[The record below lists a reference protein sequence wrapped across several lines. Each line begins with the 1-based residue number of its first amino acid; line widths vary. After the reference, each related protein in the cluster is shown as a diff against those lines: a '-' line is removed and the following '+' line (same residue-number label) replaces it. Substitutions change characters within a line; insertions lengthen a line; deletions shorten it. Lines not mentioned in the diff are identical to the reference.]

1 MVEFFDAEYEIEKR
15 IVRGFRAIFEKDS
28 RFVYNKNQ
36 KESDLMI
43 TIDYPDDAEVVE
55 KIPHMVVTG
64 INISNNTQNT
74 FGYNFYK
81 DVTHKGIVN
90 GAQEYAYILP
100 YSLTILCSG
109 QQSISK
115 DLASRVQWYISFGAA
130 EQLSENLGLQIN
142 DVRKG
147 QCSPSK
153 QFPQKIFDT
162 PIQISGTLYWIGTKC
177 PENSLASIDKPLKNV
192 NIKF

>member
-1 MVEFFDAEYEIEKR
+1 MVEFFDAEYELEKKL
-15 IVRGFRAIFEKDS
+15 VRGLRAIFEKDS

-43 TIDYPDDAEVVE
+43 TIDYPDNADVID
-55 KIPHMVVTG
+55 KIPYIVVTG
-64 INISNNTQNT
+64 INISNNMQNT

-81 DVTHKGIVN
+81 DVTHKGMKN

-100 YSLTILCSG
+100 YSVTLLCSG
-109 QQSISK
+109 QQSTSK
-115 DLASRVQWYISFGAA
+115 DLASRVHWYITFAAA
-130 EQLSENLGLQIN
+130 EQLSENLGLQITE
-142 DVRKG
+142 VRKG

-162 PIQISGTLYWIGTKC
+162 PIQISGTLYWVGTKG
-177 PENSLASIDKPLKNV
+177 PENSLASIDKPLKNLK
-192 NIKF
+192 IKF